1 MYMKKE
7 NDTTWIANYY
17 FRSKAIATK
26 KLKELSTMG
35 VEPNHKERKIEPYS
49 LSGYIKFLGHKKAA
63 EDFGCSEATC
73 KSWRY
78 GYRQPSIAQ
87 AKQIIRATEGRLDFE
102 SIYGHIS
109 DILEDKE

>member
-1 MYMKKE
+1 MSKQ
-7 NDTTWIANYY
+7 NDITWLANYY

-35 VEPNHKERKIEPYS
+35 VQPKHKERKVDQYT

-63 EDFGCSEATC
+63 EDFKCYEASC

-87 AKQIIRATEGRLDFE
+87 AKQIIQATEGRLDFE
-102 SIYGHIS
+102 SIYGSIS
-109 DILEDKE
+109 EILETKN